1 MGQQDE
7 LTQFFGQISNPL
19 RIAVQR
25 ELFTNILREKNQTI
39 ADTMKAICSDQNQS
53 DNMNRQ
59 NTMGLS
65 P

>member
-7 LTQFFGQISNPL
+7 LTQFFAQISNPL

-39 ADTMKAICSDQNQS
+39 ADTI
-53 DNMNRQ
+53 
-59 NTMGLS
+59 
-65 P
+65 